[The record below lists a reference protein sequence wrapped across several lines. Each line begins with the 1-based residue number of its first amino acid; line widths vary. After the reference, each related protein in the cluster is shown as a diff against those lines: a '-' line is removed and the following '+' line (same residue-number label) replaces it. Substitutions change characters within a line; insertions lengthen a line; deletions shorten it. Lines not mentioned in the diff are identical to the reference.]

1 MRLSNFRQTGRRK
14 HTRIESRSTILPILG
29 LGVFSKIWY
38 FAEKNPFAEKATGKH
53 RKKCMY
59 AYVFVLQKIKSYIRC
74 SGHPQSFW
82 RHCQRH
88 RALELSTGWRC
99 SRNTR
104 LFMYASVQW
113 ERERSG
119 IIYTQMLTE
128 VDCLMKN
135 SSEFS
140 RFLMSPS
147 MVFCT
152 SFCINWYDFY
162 KINGKAKLVYA
173 FNYTKFI
180 STFRAWVIQI
190 NME

>member
-119 IIYTQMLTE
+119 IIIYKCWQRLIAKWKP
-128 VDCLMKN
+128 LAK
-135 SSEFS
+135 F
-140 RFLMSPS
+140 RGFL
-147 MVFCT
+147 
-152 SFCINWYDFY
+152 W
-162 KINGKAKLVYA
+162 AHL
-173 FNYTKFI
+173 
-180 STFRAWVIQI
+180 W
-190 NME
+190 

>member
-1 MRLSNFRQTGRRK
+1 
-14 HTRIESRSTILPILG
+14 
-29 LGVFSKIWY
+29 
-38 FAEKNPFAEKATGKH
+38 
-53 RKKCMY
+53 
-59 AYVFVLQKIKSYIRC
+59 
-74 SGHPQSFW
+74 
-82 RHCQRH
+82 
-88 RALELSTGWRC
+88 
-99 SRNTR
+99 
-104 LFMYASVQW
+104 MYASVQW

-135 SSEFS
+135 SSEIS
-140 RFLMSPS
+140 RFLMSSS

-173 FNYTKFI
+173 LNYTKFI